1 MKIIWLAA
9 KNAFRHKLR
18 TGLTILGLAV
28 AVMAFGLLRTV
39 IDAWYSG
46 AEAAAPDR
54 LIARNA
60 VNIIF
65 PLPLSYRDQI
75 AKVPGVEKVSY
86 AYWFGAYYVDP
97 KNFFAN
103 FAIDHTNYFDLFPE
117 FVFDSAALAAFK
129 SEKTAAICGQL
140 LADRFGWKVGDRV
153 RLVGTI
159 FPGTWDLHLVGI
171 YRGRKKSTD
180 ESGLFLRW
188 DMVDENLRATVPSR
202 ASHVGWYVMKITN
215 PNEAVSVSKAVDA
228 LFKNSLAET
237 LTETEEAFQLSFIA
251 MSSAIISGLQLV
263 SYLIIGIILLV
274 LANTMAMT
282 ARERISEYAVLK
294 TLGFRGRHLV
304 GLIAGESF
312 FIAFA
317 GGVLGAVLIFPMAGG
332 FAQAMKNW
340 FPVFE
345 VKTLTVVWAGVFA
358 LVVGGLASVFPI
370 LRATRVS
377 IVDGLRV
384 VG

>member
-1 MKIIWLAA
+1 LKILKLAI

-18 TGLTILGLAV
+18 TGLTVLGLAV
-28 AVMAFGLLRTV
+28 AVMAFGLLRTT
-39 IDAWYSG
+39 IDAWYAG
-46 AEAAAPDR
+46 AEAAPPDR

-86 AYWFGAYYVDP
+86 AHWFGAYYVDP

-103 FAIDHTNYFDLFPE
+103 FAVDHETFFDLYPE
-117 FVFDSAALAAFK
+117 VVLDSTELAAFK
-129 SEKTAAICGQL
+129 SEKTAVICGQI
-140 LADRFGWKVGDRV
+140 LADRFGWKVGDRI
-153 RLVGTI
+153 RLIGTI
-159 FPGTWDLHLVGI
+159 YPGNWDLHLVGI
-171 YRGRKKSTD
+171 YRGLKKSTD
-180 ESGLFLRW
+180 ESGFYLRW
-188 DMVDENLRATVPSR
+188 DMLDENLKATVPGR
-202 ASHVGWYVMKITN
+202 AGNVGWYIMKISN
-215 PNEAVSVSKAVDA
+215 PDDGVAISKAVDG

-237 LTETEEAFQLSFIA
+237 LTETEEAFNLSFIA
-251 MSSAIISGLQLV
+251 MSSTIITGLQLV

-294 TLGFRGRHLV
+294 TLGFRPAHLV
-304 GLIAGESF
+304 MLIAGESV
-312 FIAFA
+312 FIAVV
-317 GGVLGAVLIFPMAGG
+317 GGVLGMLLIYPMAGG
-332 FAQAMKNW
+332 FGEAMKYF

-345 VKTLTVVWAGVFA
+345 VKPITVVLAGIFSLTVGV
-358 LVVGGLASVFPI
+358 LASIFPV
-370 LRATRVS
+370 LKATRVS

>member
-1 MKIIWLAA
+1 VKIVRLAI

-18 TGLTILGLAV
+18 TGLTVLGLAV

-39 IDAWYSG
+39 IDAWYAG
-46 AEAAAPDR
+46 AEAAPPDR
-54 LIARNA
+54 IVSRNA

-65 PLPLSYRDQI
+65 PLPFSYRDQI
-75 AKVPGVEKVSY
+75 LKVPGVEKTTY
-86 AYWFGAYYVDP
+86 AHWFGAYYVDP

-103 FAIDHTNYFDLFPE
+103 FAIDHETYFDIYPE
-117 FVFDSAALAAFK
+117 FIVDLAEMAAFK
-129 SEKTAAICGQL
+129 SEKTAVICGQI
-140 LADRFGWKVGDRV
+140 LADRFGWKVGDRI
-153 RLVGTI
+153 RLIGTI
-159 FPGTWDLHLVGI
+159 YPGNWDLTLRGI
-171 YRGRKKSTD
+171 YRGRDKGTD
-180 ESGLFLRW
+180 ESAFLLRW
-188 DMVDENLRATVPSR
+188 DMLDENLRATVPGR
-202 ASHVGWYVMKITN
+202 AGNVGWYIMKISN
-215 PNEAVSVSKAVDA
+215 PADAVAVSRSIDA

-251 MSSAIISGLQLV
+251 MSSAIITGLQLV

-294 TLGFRGRHLV
+294 TLGFRPGHL
-304 GLIAGESF
+304 GSLITGESL
-312 FIAFA
+312 FIAA
-317 GGVLGAVLIFPMAGG
+317 VGGVLGMLLIFPMSAGFG
-332 FAQAMKNW
+332 EAMKYF

-345 VKTLTVVWAGVFA
+345 VKPITVILAGIFA
-358 LVVGGLASVFPI
+358 LLVGLLASLFPV
-370 LRATRVS
+370 LRAVRVS